1 MKLVVGLGNP
11 GGQYEGSRHNAGFM
25 AADMLHQQ
33 ADCSVPYV
41 ERFQGLWAQV
51 KCAGE
56 SVGLLKPQTYMNR
69 SGQSVAQA
77 MSYLQILI
85 DDLVV
90 LHDDLDLLWGQVKVK
105 VGGGSGGHRGLES
118 CFSEIGS
125 QDFARVRMGIGRPLD
140 GDVTRYVLEQFDDE
154 QREQLSDVVRAAAE
168 AAEETIRAGAV
179 AAMNRFNRRIA
190 EGGKL

>member
-33 ADCSVPYV
+33 AEPSVPYV
-41 ERFQGLWAQV
+41 ERFHGLWALFQ
-51 KCAGE
+51 CAGHD
-56 SVGLLKPQTYMNR
+56 VGLLKPQTYMNR
-69 SGQSVAQA
+69 SGQAVAQA
-77 MSYLQILI
+77 MSYLQMCD
-85 DDLVV
+85 DDLLV
-90 LHDDLDLLWGQVKVK
+90 LHDDLDLPFGQVKVK

-125 QDFARVRMGIGRPLD
+125 QDFARVRMGIGRPVD
-140 GDVTRYVLEQFDDE
+140 GDVTQFVLEQFDADE
-154 QREQLSDVVRAAAE
+154 KEQLSDVVRVAAD